1 MKPAGSR
8 CPLTGRSSHRIANE
22 DSVHA
27 LGVGMAPTFICLVL
41 HRRIYDRCPMDF
53 PQATRGRVLLAQAS
67 TGDLVAGE
75 GGSHETA
82 AIGLGCAAGPSE
94 TVLSPNSAQQS

>member
-1 MKPAGSR
+1 
-8 CPLTGRSSHRIANE
+8 
-22 DSVHA
+22 
-27 LGVGMAPTFICLVL
+27 MAPKFICLVL

-75 GGSHETA
+75 GGEPMRLPLLA
-82 AIGLGCAAGPSE
+82 
-94 TVLSPNSAQQS
+94 